1 MTSLSKVYR
10 SHHTVSEEGKKKK
23 IGIRSFEVPQE
34 MDSEATLS
42 LDAVLAERDRLLH
55 HANLSIAQ
63 EKAAIDRMRQT
74 AADDIAASRVA
85 WEEEKQVL
93 QQQAYDEGFQAGFME
108 GRDKALADMA
118 ASVQMANETT
128 ELSYK
133 NANKYLNS
141 QERVILELAIR
152 SAERII
158 GQLIDKDDE
167 TYLDIVKRALKEA
180 REMKEVKL
188 YVSLDYFEL
197 VSDHRTE
204 LASIFPPDV
213 PFLIFAND
221 DFDATECI
229 IETNRGRIV
238 VSIDEQLNELR
249 EKLVE
254 IMESGD

>member
-1 MTSLSKVYR
+1 MTSLSNVYR
-10 SHHTVSEEGKKKK
+10 SHHTVAAEGQKKK
-23 IGIRSFEVPQE
+23 IGIRNFEKPQE
-34 MDSEATLS
+34 AVHEVTIS
-42 LDAVLAERDRLLH
+42 LDAVLAERDRLLQD
-55 HANLSIAQ
+55 ANLSIAH
-63 EKAAIDRMRQT
+63 EKAAIEKMRQT
-74 AADDIAASRVA
+74 AVDDIAVMRSA
-85 WEEEKQVL
+85 WEEEKQAL

-118 ASVQMANETT
+118 SALKLANETT

-158 GQLIDKDDE
+158 GKLIEEDDA
-167 TYLDIVKRALKEA
+167 TYLAIVRRALKEA

-188 YVSLDYFEL
+188 YVSLEYFGV
-197 VSDHRTE
+197 VSDHRNE

-221 DFDATECI
+221 DFEATECI
-229 IETNRGRIV
+229 IETNHGRIV